1 MTAGRSGSAVRG
13 DATSWGST
21 RWGRNRHDGDLE
33 WENGRATMSRCFVRD
48 MEGLWSE
55 LLKFAAVVEESLDR
69 CLQAL
74 RDGRVDQAQR
84 GEAAE
89 AAGRPVGGPDR
100 AGMRPGAGAPS
111 AGRLRPAA
119 GGRRA
124 QDQRRPPPALRPGPA
139 HRQAGQEAG
148 RRPAGHAHPPGARG
162 PRPRGPRPGPREP
175 RRPHPVERRARAVGH
190 RRRSA
195 DRPRLSGRP
204 EAAQAGDR
212 PLARSG
218 PIPCCGWSTPRGTS
232 SGSPTTPSR
241 SPSRSSTWSRAT
253 SSGTGRPAAR
263 PGPRPRRRADARP
276 RRSSTAWIR
285 PARRAG
291 PSAGG

>member
-1 MTAGRSGSAVRG
+1 MGQERQ
-13 DATSWGST
+13 
-21 RWGRNRHDGDLE
+21 DGDLD
-33 WENGRATMSRCFVRD
+33 WENGRTTMSRCFVRD

-74 RDGRVDQAQR
+74 RDGRVDQAQEVKR
-84 GEAAE
+84 QKRLVNRWEVQIEQECVRVLALA
-89 AAGRPVGGPDR
+89 
-100 AGMRPGAGAPS
+100 S

-148 RRPAGHAHPPGARG
+148 RRPPGHAHPPGAGG
-162 PRPRGPRPGPREP
+162 PRRRGPRPGPREP
-175 RRPHPVERRARAVGH
+175 RRPHPVERHARPVGH

-195 DRPRLSGRP
+195 DRPRLSGASR
-204 EAAQAGDR
+204 GGSSR
-212 PLARSG
+212 RSSSRRSG

-232 SGSPTTPSR
+232 SASPTTP
-241 SPSRSSTWSRAT
+241 
-253 SSGTGRPAAR
+253 
-263 PGPRPRRRADARP
+263 
-276 RRSSTAWIR
+276 
-285 PARRAG
+285 
-291 PSAGG
+291 